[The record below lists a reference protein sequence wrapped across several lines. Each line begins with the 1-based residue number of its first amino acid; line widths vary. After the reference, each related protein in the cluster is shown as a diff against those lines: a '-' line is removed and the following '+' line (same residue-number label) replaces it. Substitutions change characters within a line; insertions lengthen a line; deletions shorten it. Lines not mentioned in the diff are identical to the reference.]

1 MKGIRSL
8 TEPFMVGA
16 GRRLASY
23 SAKGRTV
30 APRINIPKIT
40 SRNTVASAFRSVAEP
55 LQKALFETAGETLA
69 ARANIDAVE
78 RKAMQHHQIAM
89 ILSSRQKAL
98 DALKEISPKLHAL
111 ATDPSLI
118 RNGVPLERRMLTMTP
133 PAPDVAVS

>member
-78 RKAMQHHQIAM
+78 VCR
-89 ILSSRQKAL
+89 
-98 DALKEISPKLHAL
+98 
-111 ATDPSLI
+111 
-118 RNGVPLERRMLTMTP
+118 
-133 PAPDVAVS
+133 